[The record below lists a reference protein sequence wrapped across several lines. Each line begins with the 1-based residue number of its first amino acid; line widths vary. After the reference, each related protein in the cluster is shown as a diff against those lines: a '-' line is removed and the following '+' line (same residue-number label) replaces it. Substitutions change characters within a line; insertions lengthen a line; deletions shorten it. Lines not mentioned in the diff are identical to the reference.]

1 MKYTVR
7 NFHGKLY
14 FIPLGFFILDVLLMF
29 YFLMTGNSLAGR
41 YAFIFCT
48 AGIIAAWVSFITGV
62 IALLIIRKNTVAS
75 GIAFVHGII
84 NSVALMVLT
93 MLWIKT
99 WQVYPQVQVP
109 GTSTVFFK
117 LLMIAILSVGIYLGK
132 TNIPKHL

>member
-1 MKYTVR
+1 MRLTVR

-14 FIPLGFFILDVLLMF
+14 FIPLGFLVLDVLFMF
-29 YFLMTGNSLAGR
+29 YFLSTNNKTAGQ
-41 YAFIFCT
+41 YAFVFCT
-48 AGIIAAWVSFITGV
+48 AGIITGWISFLTGA
-62 IALLIIRKNTVAS
+62 IALIIIRKNSVAA

-117 LLMIAILSVGIYLGK
+117 LLMIAMLSVGIYLGK
-132 TNIPKHL
+132 TSIAKHL